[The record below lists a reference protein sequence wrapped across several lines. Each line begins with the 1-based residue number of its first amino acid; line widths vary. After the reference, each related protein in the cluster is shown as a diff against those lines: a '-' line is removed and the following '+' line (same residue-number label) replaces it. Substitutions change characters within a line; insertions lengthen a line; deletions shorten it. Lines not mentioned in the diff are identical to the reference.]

1 MQFIKFS
8 LLMLIALIPQFGLS
22 LSSSLIVSDSIPLTK
37 IEAGSIIAA
46 LQIGNELKKERPKL
60 IELITAQQD
69 LIRTKDSLANTY
81 KTLYEV
87 EQLKSNQKD
96 KIIHLQ
102 DQNYQRVEK
111 DNKRLNNR
119 LIRRRK
125 WAIVINAICVVLGAG
140 AAFIILR

>member
-1 MQFIKFS
+1 
-8 LLMLIALIPQFGLS
+8 MLIALIPQFGLS